1 MEGIKVAKVAIGTS
15 GNALAVAEDGT
26 LWGWGKYMGP
36 GFSDIGSARQI
47 DFPEFSGKK
56 VIAAAATANS
66 FTVALDDATTWS
78 WGVNSASNNNGQYG
92 VGTNTWSSTPVQL
105 PALNGKQIV
114 RLEGSMDPNNN
125 MFALDA
131 DGGLWGWGYNGLRIL
146 GDGSSANKNAPVQPV
161 GFAGKKIVDFDA
173 YQGHMVA
180 VDDEGSL
187 WGWGNQ
193 LNAVFGNG
201 WTGGSSFFSTPQKL
215 TQWGD
220 NFVAVSVGSQHTIA
234 VTADGKLYAAGS
246 NGYGQLGNGSNASNL
261 APQLVEGL
269 DSVKILDTDAGQY
282 SSYAMS
288 NDGRVYAFGRGDS
301 GQIGDD
307 KIPLTASAL
316 LPVETLAPEL
326 QFTKVQFDGI
336 EGTSLTNLG
345 DARATVVT
353 PAHPAGPVDVQVSM
367 TLGGTPIEP
376 DTVLVDGFTYIA
388 DIPPSDLVHPEDVT
402 VVEGEAASFSADA
415 TAAPGTGP
423 LSVQWQQSTD
433 DGLTWTD
440 IPDAHSTTY
449 SIAATTLS
457 QSGNRYRAVFSTVDD
472 EASSTT
478 NSALLTVTPTP
489 MAPPTDI
496 VDPVDQT
503 VTEGEAASFSADATA
518 APGTGPLS
526 VQWQQSTD
534 DGLTWTDISGA
545 TGLTYTTPATTM
557 SDDGMKFRA
566 LFTTVDGLT
575 TVNTGAALL
584 TVLPF
589 VPTPMAPPTDIVDP
603 VDQTVTEGEA
613 ASFSADATAAPGTG
627 PLSVQWQQSTDD
639 GLTWTDIS
647 GATGLTYTTPATTMS
662 DDGMKF
668 RALFT
673 TVDGLTTVNTGAA
686 LLTVL
691 PFVPTPMAPPTDIVD
706 PVDQTVTEGEAA
718 SFSADATAA
727 PGTGPLSVQ
736 WQQSTDDGLTW
747 TDISGATGLTY
758 TTPATT
764 MSDDGMKFRALF
776 TTVDGLTTVNTG
788 AALLTVLPFVPTPM
802 APPTDIVDPV
812 DQTVTEGEAASFSA
826 DATAAPGTGPLSVQ
840 WQQSTD
846 DGLTWTDISGAT
858 GLTYTT
864 PATTMSDDG
873 MKFRALFTT
882 VDGLTTVNT
891 GAALLT
897 VLPFVPTPM
906 APPTDIVDPV
916 DQTVTEGE
924 AASFSADATA
934 APGTGPLSVQWQQST
949 DDGLTW
955 TDISGATG
963 LTYTTPATTMSDD
976 GMKFRAL
983 FTTVDGLTTVNTGAA
998 LLTVLPFVPT
1008 PMAPPTDIVDPV
1020 DQTVTEGEAASFS
1033 ADATAAPGTGP
1044 LSVQWQQSTDDG
1056 LTWTDISGAT
1066 GLTYTTPATT
1076 MSDDGMKFRALFTT
1090 VDGLTT
1096 VNTGAALLTVLPFVP
1111 TPMAPPTDIV
1121 DPVDQTVTEGEAA
1134 SFSADATAAP
1144 GTGPLS
1150 VQWQQSTDDG
1160 LTWTDISGAT
1170 GLTYTTPATTMSDDG
1185 MKFRALFTTV
1195 DGLTTVNTGAALL
1208 TVLPFVP
1215 TPPPLPEL
1223 PNNVVQP
1230 QPIPKELA
1238 NTGTVWVENSIWLSL
1253 VALVLGILA
1262 HIAGMRRK
1270 VKRM

>member
-1 MEGIKVAKVAIGTS
+1 MLRSRHWCVLSLGLAFAPSVTAAADPPGPEPLQVEPFNSITAPEAVTPDFGSVTGGTTTTIHANWLPVFGQLVSGRASSVAVDAAGTVWAWGLNQAGVVAPPDSWTEGALVRRPVRVQGMEGIKVAKVAIGTS

-589 VPTPMAPPTDIVDP
+589 VPTP
-603 VDQTVTEGEA
+603 
-613 ASFSADATAAPGTG
+613 
-627 PLSVQWQQSTDD
+627 
-639 GLTWTDIS
+639 
-647 GATGLTYTTPATTMS
+647 
-662 DDGMKF
+662 
-668 RALFT
+668 
-673 TVDGLTTVNTGAA
+673 
-686 LLTVL
+686 
-691 PFVPTPMAPPTDIVD
+691 
-706 PVDQTVTEGEAA
+706 
-718 SFSADATAA
+718 
-727 PGTGPLSVQ
+727 
-736 WQQSTDDGLTW
+736 
-747 TDISGATGLTY
+747 
-758 TTPATT
+758 
-764 MSDDGMKFRALF
+764 
-776 TTVDGLTTVNTG
+776 
-788 AALLTVLPFVPTPM
+788 
-802 APPTDIVDPV
+802 
-812 DQTVTEGEAASFSA
+812 
-826 DATAAPGTGPLSVQ
+826 
-840 WQQSTD
+840 
-846 DGLTWTDISGAT
+846 
-858 GLTYTT
+858 
-864 PATTMSDDG
+864 
-873 MKFRALFTT
+873 
-882 VDGLTTVNT
+882 
-891 GAALLT
+891 
-897 VLPFVPTPM
+897 
-906 APPTDIVDPV
+906 
-916 DQTVTEGE
+916 
-924 AASFSADATA
+924 
-934 APGTGPLSVQWQQST
+934 
-949 DDGLTW
+949 
-955 TDISGATG
+955 
-963 LTYTTPATTMSDD
+963 
-976 GMKFRAL
+976 
-983 FTTVDGLTTVNTGAA
+983 
-998 LLTVLPFVPT
+998 
-1008 PMAPPTDIVDPV
+1008 
-1020 DQTVTEGEAASFS
+1020 
-1033 ADATAAPGTGP
+1033 
-1044 LSVQWQQSTDDG
+1044 
-1056 LTWTDISGAT
+1056 
-1066 GLTYTTPATT
+1066 
-1076 MSDDGMKFRALFTT
+1076 
-1090 VDGLTT
+1090 
-1096 VNTGAALLTVLPFVP
+1096 
-1111 TPMAPPTDIV
+1111 
-1121 DPVDQTVTEGEAA
+1121 
-1134 SFSADATAAP
+1134 
-1144 GTGPLS
+1144 
-1150 VQWQQSTDDG
+1150 
-1160 LTWTDISGAT
+1160 
-1170 GLTYTTPATTMSDDG
+1170 
-1185 MKFRALFTTV
+1185 
-1195 DGLTTVNTGAALL
+1195 
-1208 TVLPFVP
+1208 
-1215 TPPPLPEL
+1215 PPLPEL